1 MATDLLELKPTLQS
15 WVPHIMVFIVPRQI
29 LLLGDPTRRSCD
41 ACESLGARLKK
52 IIKLLTCRRRHAAA
66 EHTTEHKRRGSG
78 RQLWKQTFTKG
89 YMQQAFTRMCV
100 SEALKHGEENAPFL
114 QRKDIL
120 RANTGLGQVK
130 HERDVCKVRPGL
142 RARMSEDVESA

>member
-1 MATDLLELKPTLQS
+1 MATDLLELKPTLES

-41 ACESLGARLKK
+41 ACESFGARLKK
-52 IIKLLTCRRRHAAA
+52 IIKHLTCRRRCVMVRERAS
-66 EHTTEHKRRGSG
+66 SG

-100 SEALKHGEENAPFL
+100 SEALRHGEENAAFL
-114 QRKDIL
+114 QRRDIL
-120 RANTGLGQVK
+120 RQTTGLGSVK
-130 HERDVCKVRPGL
+130 AERERL
-142 RARMSEDVESA
+142 ARKSIRDYVSADTENA